1 MKKIFLTGSTGMVG
15 KNICEYFAISD
26 FEMFTPSSKE
36 LNLINFSDVKN
47 YLSKI
52 KPDLVIHCA
61 GIVGGI
67 QANINNNL
75 KSFNSNLDFGLNVI
89 RASYD
94 LRITKLINLGS
105 SCFYPASYDRPLKE
119 SDLFAGKLEPT
130 NEGYAL
136 SKLAILKLC
145 EFINNESE
153 TFQYKTIIPCN
164 LYGKYDSFNESKSH
178 LIAAIIKKLHDA
190 NKNNNETIDIWG
202 SGKVRREFLY
212 CEDLAKFIFYVTN
225 NFDKIPNV
233 INFGLNND
241 KTILEYYTEI
251 AKILD
256 IKTKFR
262 LDKTKPE
269 GIKRKLLDTKILK
282 SINWGEFTPFEDGIK
297 ETYKYFLENN

>member
-15 KNICEYFAISD
+15 RNICEYFLNSD

-75 KSFNSNLDFGLNVI
+75 KSFNSNLDLGLNVI

-94 LRITKLINLGS
+94 LKITKLINLGS
-105 SCFYPASYDRPLKE
+105 SCFYPSNYDRPLKE
-119 SDLFAGKLEPT
+119 SDLFTGKLEPT

-145 EFINNESE
+145 EFINNENE
-153 TFQYKTIIPCN
+153 IFQYKTIIPCN

-225 NFDKIPNV
+225 NFDKIPNL

-241 KTILEYYTEI
+241 KTVLNYYTEI
-251 AKILD
+251 ANILN

-282 SINWGEFTPFEDGIK
+282 SINWGEFTPFEAGIK